1 MREVL
6 GLCPW
11 SKLLYASDASRLPEL
26 YLVAAEL
33 HREALAE
40 AFGQLVERQVLS
52 FEEADEAGR
61 DVLAANAR
69 KLYRL

>member
-1 MREVL
+1 MHEVL

-26 YLVAAEL
+26 FLVAAEL

-40 AFGQLVERQVLS
+40 AFGQLV
-52 FEEADEAGR
+52 
-61 DVLAANAR
+61 
-69 KLYRL
+69 